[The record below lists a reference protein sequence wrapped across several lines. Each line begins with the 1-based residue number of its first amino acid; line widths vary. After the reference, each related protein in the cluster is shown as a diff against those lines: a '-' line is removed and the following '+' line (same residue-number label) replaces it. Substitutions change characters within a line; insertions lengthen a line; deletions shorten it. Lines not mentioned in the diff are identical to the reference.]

1 MSAWSWW
8 RRLWP
13 AQTDD
18 SATDASVFASSP
30 QPSTGYATPLDGAEA
45 VLAEPPMKPAG
56 ILRPQPPERLFSQ
69 RRLQQAWL
77 AVKQAGGGAG
87 VDGVT
92 LAEFARPEGGHLER
106 LRRELVAGSYKPH
119 PVRQVLVPKPGGGL
133 RALGIWALRDRVA
146 QRAVY
151 DLIAPSFEAIFLPCS
166 FGFRPGRSVAD
177 AVRQVCAHRDQHLR
191 WVLDGDIYHCFD
203 EIDSTILMPL
213 VRRRVRDPRLL
224 RYVHGWL
231 KADIFNSM
239 DGASQQ
245 AGVGQGSVLSP
256 LLANV
261 YLHEMDVALTRQ
273 GLALVRYADDFVV
286 CCRRKSEADAAR
298 QAAAAVLKT
307 LRLRLRPDK
316 TGIVHLDEGLEWL
329 GYFFLRNECYPLRRT
344 QNVERRAGSRE
355 QGDI

>member
-1 MSAWSWW
+1 MSVWWWW
-8 RRLWP
+8 RRLWET
-13 AQTDD
+13 QTDD
-18 SATDASVFASSP
+18 PATAAGVFAPSSP
-30 QPSTGYATPLDGAEA
+30 PAAGYATPLEGAEA
-45 VLAEPPMKPAG
+45 LLAGPAMKPAG
-56 ILRPQPPERLFSQ
+56 ILRTQRPELLFSRQ
-69 RRLQQAWL
+69 RLQQAWL
-77 AVKQAGGGAG
+77 AVKQAGGGVG
-87 VDGVT
+87 IDGVT
-92 LAEFARPEGGHLER
+92 LAEFARPEAGHLER

-191 WVLDGDIYHCFD
+191 WILDGDIYHCFD

-213 VRRRVRDPRLL
+213 VRRRVRDPLLL
-224 RYVHGWL
+224 RYIHGWL
-231 KADIFNSM
+231 KADIFNSL
-239 DGASQQ
+239 DGVSRQ

-298 QAAAAVLKT
+298 QAAAAILKT

-329 GYFFLRNECYPLRRT
+329 GYFLLRNECYALRRT
-344 QNVERRAGSRE
+344 ENVGRRTENGE
-355 QGDI
+355 